1 MSVPLDKRRD
11 KPNANTSDEISTA
24 MNHSSLRV
32 KKLPGSHFY
41 RRQIFARAFLTF
53 ENTLDD
59 EVAVVGETTFE
70 RHAAVDYH
78 L

>member
-11 KPNANTSDEISTA
+11 KPNANTSDEISTAA

-59 EVAVVGETTFE
+59 EVTVVGETTFE
-70 RHAAVDYH
+70 RHAVDYH